1 MIRFEHLYKRYR
13 GAPQAVL
20 SDFCL
25 EVAEG
30 TVCALLGRSGA
41 GKSTALRL
49 VNRLIEP
56 DDGRISLSGV
66 DVRSLDPFEL
76 RRGIGYVLQRVGLLP
91 HLSVGENVGLVPKLS
106 GWKEKEIR
114 ARVDELLTLVHLP
127 PDLYRDRDPTEL
139 SGGQQQRVGF
149 ARALAAYPR
158 VLLMDEP
165 FGALDPVTRAEL
177 RTELLS
183 LQRLMGTTTLIV
195 THDLMEAL
203 QVADEIVVLD
213 EGRIVQR
220 ATPDELVSRPATDF
234 VARLVE
240 APRGDAARFAE
251 LAGAR

>member
-1 MIRFEHLYKRYR
+1 VIRFENVQKRYP
-13 GAPQAVL
+13 GASQAVL
-20 SDFCL
+20 SNFSL
-25 EVAEG
+25 EIGAG

-56 DDGRISLSGV
+56 DDGQVLLSGV
-66 DVRSLDPFEL
+66 DVRSLDVFEL

-91 HLSVGENVGLVPKLS
+91 HLSVGENVSLVPKLS
-106 GWKEKEIR
+106 GWKESEIR

-127 PDLYRDRDPTEL
+127 PDVYRDRDPSEL
-139 SGGQQQRVGF
+139 SGGQQQRVGL

-165 FGALDPVTRAEL
+165 FGALDPVTRTDL
-177 RTELLS
+177 RGELLD

-220 ATPDELVSRPATDF
+220 ATPPELVSRPATDF
-234 VARLVE
+234 VARLVD
-240 APRGDAARFAE
+240 APRRDADRFAE
-251 LAGAR
+251 LGAR

>member
-1 MIRFEHLYKRYR
+1 MIRFEGVTKRYP

-25 EVAEG
+25 EVTEG

-49 VNRLIEP
+49 VNRLLDP
-56 DDGRISLSGV
+56 DEGRILLAGA
-66 DVRSLDPFEL
+66 DVRSLDLFEL
-76 RRGIGYVLQRVGLLP
+76 RRSIGYVLQRVGLLP
-91 HLSVGENVGLVPKLS
+91 HLTVGENVGLVPRIS
-106 GWKEKEIR
+106 GWKDPQIR

-127 PDLYRDRDPTEL
+127 PEVYRDRAPSEL

-165 FGALDPVTRAEL
+165 FGALDPVTRADLREEL
-177 RTELLS
+177 VALR
-183 LQRLMGTTTLIV
+183 RLTGTTTLIV
-195 THDLMEAL
+195 THDVMEAL

-213 EGRIVQR
+213 EGKIVQR
-220 ATPDELVSRPATDF
+220 ATPRELVSHPATDF
-234 VARLVE
+234 VARLIE
-240 APRGDAARFAE
+240 APRRDTSLFAE
-251 LAGAR
+251 LGGKR